1 MARPPKKKPDPPRRP
16 CQKFA
21 VVSVDQV
28 GVCFIL
34 KIFHIRIS
42 FYHVRSFMLQS

>member
-16 CQKFA
+16 GQKFA

-28 GVCFIL
+28 GIL